1 MRDYEEM
8 DERTAQEYLE
18 RYVASLPELRER
30 FARRLAATGGPVVD
44 TSVEALADLDPWYE
58 KEIQD
63 PTPDGLDGVPL
74 WWDPAIAGR
83 TPTDAQLRVVDEVGA
98 HLATVLQDGGA
109 ERGVGRDE
117 AARRFARTYGSPQ
130 HGAADG
136 APLGRS
142 RGAWRTATSPG

>member
-1 MRDYEEM
+1 MRDYEAM

-18 RYVASLPELRER
+18 RYVASLPEPGAV
-30 FARRLAATGGPVVD
+30 ARRLAVTGGPVVD

-83 TPTDAQLRVVDEVGA
+83 TPTDGQLRLVDEVGA
-98 HLATVLQDGGA
+98 HLAAVLQEAVPSAEWGVMKQPGG
-109 ERGVGRDE
+109 
-117 AARRFARTYGSPQ
+117 RRTWVTI
-130 HGAADG
+130 
-136 APLGRS
+136 APFY
-142 RGAWRTATSPG
+142 